1 MLNRV
6 QLDEDWV
13 KGHYR
18 KGAALM
24 ALERPLDALP
34 HLREVRLDSYDY
46 MEHTKHNVH
55 GPCGSMEH
63 TMIIMD
69 LWSLRSTHWA
79 RARAP
84 STLKKK
90 MKELWVYMGT
100 GLGAFS
106 AYKLYRT

>member
-34 HLREVRLDSYDY
+34 HLREVRLYHSITWSTRKTMYC
-46 MEHTKHNVH
+46 
-55 GPCGSMEH
+55 GACGSMEY
-63 TMIIMD
+63 TLTIM
-69 LWSLRSTHWA
+69 T
-79 RARAP
+79 
-84 STLKKK
+84 
-90 MKELWVYMGT
+90 WVDGV
-100 GLGAFS
+100 
-106 AYKLYRT
+106 

>member
-34 HLREVRLDSYDY
+34 HLREVRLYLY
-46 MEHTKHNVH
+46 MALSIYIY
-55 GPCGSMEH
+55 GS
-63 TMIIMD
+63 IYLSIYIYG
-69 LWSLRSTHWA
+69 SI
-79 RARAP
+79 
-84 STLKKK
+84 
-90 MKELWVYMGT
+90 YI
-100 GLGAFS
+100 
-106 AYKLYRT
+106 